1 MVKELTDGL
10 DDAERQRRVET
21 LGAEFEQR
29 LDEAHLSVDGAGAA
43 HQGAAGD
50 AAQVQVEA
58 HQSVAQADA
67 QPAAY
72 QRRVAPDAQARQS
85 VAQVGH
91 GARSHLPSP
100 KKTNQFTAPTVD
112 GQSLAVVSSN
122 QGHPY

>member
-50 AAQVQVEA
+50 AAAPGVPRARATPTGREA
-58 HQSVAQADA
+58 
-67 QPAAY
+67 
-72 QRRVAPDAQARQS
+72 AP
-85 VAQVGH
+85 H
-91 GARSHLPSP
+91 
-100 KKTNQFTAPTVD
+100 
-112 GQSLAVVSSN
+112 
-122 QGHPY
+122 